1 MGERGT
7 NTKRNEKANSPFP
20 SNRRKKPANFLL
32 TAPCF
37 YVLYRYRPS
46 DVIQLHPFA
55 MSNPSPTPHLLIIED
70 DPQLNVG
77 LSMFLETEGFQVDL
91 ADDGDEGLRLAV
103 SLPGYDLIILD
114 ANLPGRTGFEV
125 LREMRVQGVST
136 PVLMLTGLGA
146 HEDKM
151 RGFELGADD
160 YLTKPFATEVLL
172 ARINAI
178 VRRTQA
184 VPEEAMGVYQV
195 GGLLV
200 DLPAGAV
207 TRDGEVMD
215 LTDLEFKLLRYLIL
229 HRGRTATR
237 EQILRDVWRLPST
250 VETRTIDRHVN
261 ALRSIMDGEDEDTW
275 PIKSVY
281 GIGYKLVDV
290 ERI

>member
-1 MGERGT
+1 MSDL
-7 NTKRNEKANSPFP
+7 SPLP
-20 SNRRKKPANFLL
+20 RLL
-32 TAPCF
+32 
-37 YVLYRYRPS
+37 V
-46 DVIQLHPFA
+46 
-55 MSNPSPTPHLLIIED
+55 IED

-77 LSMFLETEGFQVDL
+77 LSMFLEMEGFQVDL
-91 ADDGDEGLRLAV
+91 ADDGDEGLRQAV
-103 SLPGYDLIILD
+103 SLPGYDLILLD

-184 VPEEAMGVYQV
+184 VSEETTGLYQV
-195 GGLLV
+195 GGLFV
-200 DLPAGAV
+200 DLSAGTV
-207 TRDGEVMD
+207 TRDAALID
-215 LTDLEFKLLRYLIL
+215 LTDLEFKLLCYLIL

-261 ALRSIMDGEDEDTW
+261 ALRSIMDGKDEETW

-290 ERI
+290 ERVEA

>member
-1 MGERGT
+1 M
-7 NTKRNEKANSPFP
+7 SDDF
-20 SNRRKKPANFLL
+20 SSRR
-32 TAPCF
+32 
-37 YVLYRYRPS
+37 
-46 DVIQLHPFA
+46 
-55 MSNPSPTPHLLIIED
+55 LLIIED
-70 DPQLNVG
+70 DPQLSIG
-77 LSMFLETEGFQVDL
+77 LSLFLEAEGYEVVL
-91 ADDGDEGLRLAV
+91 ESDGEAGLRQAV
-103 SLPGYDLIILD
+103 SLPGYDLIVLD
-114 ANLPGRTGFEV
+114 ANLPGRNGFEV

-160 YLTKPFATEVLL
+160 YLTKPFSTEVLL
-172 ARINAI
+172 ARIHAI

-184 VPEEAMGVYQV
+184 VPEETTGVYQV
-195 GGLLV
+195 GGLVV
-200 DLPAGAV
+200 DLAAGTV
-207 TRDGEVMD
+207 TRDDEQMD
-215 LTDLEFKLLRYLIL
+215 LTDLEFKLLQYLIL

-261 ALRSIMDGEDEDTW
+261 ALRVLMNGEDEETW

-290 ERI
+290 ERVGT